1 MDNSTP
7 DMSQTLVQYLDGELT
22 ADQQATVEQQL
33 TSQPA
38 LQGEYDSLL
47 ITREAIRFAGLQKQV
62 AGIHVTMMK
71 ELNAPVKQIRPI
83 RKIFRYSIAVAAS
96 LLLVIGGYLAYSFY
110 SLSPNKVFDANYQSY
125 ELSTVRDGNN
135 PPGAVEQAYQ
145 SKNYKAVIDQAS
157 ASTEIKDVFLVAMS
171 QLELK
176 NNTAAIAGFRKVL
189 DMNKAAGS
197 TIRKDETEYYLAL
210 SYLRN
215 RDYDLSL
222 ELLRS
227 IHDNP
232 EHTYNAKVTAK
243 MIRQVKW
250 LKWR

>member
-22 ADQQATVEQQL
+22 VEQQAAVEQQL

-47 ITREAIRFAGLQKQV
+47 VTREAIRFAGLQKQV

-71 ELNAPVKQIRPI
+71 ELNTPVKQIRPV

-96 LLLVIGGYLAYSFY
+96 LLLIIGGYLAYSFY

-145 SKNYKAVIDQAS
+145 SKNYKAAIDQGS
-157 ASTEIKDVFLVAMS
+157 ASTEIKDVFLVAI
-171 QLELK
+171 
-176 NNTAAIAGFRKVL
+176 AAIAGFRKVL
-189 DMNKAAGS
+189 EMNKTAGS

-232 EHTYNAKVTAK
+232 EHTYHGKVNAK
-243 MIRQVKW
+243 MIRQVRW